1 MNEMKTSIRKS
12 ILLLTLISLLAGCA
26 STPKFDVT
34 QVDNT
39 LIPQNVAAEPSA
51 YLGKMVL
58 WGGIILD
65 TRNLSGS
72 TQIELLAYP
81 LSKDQR
87 PLSDN
92 RPLGRFLI
100 NKEGFLDPAIYSQGQ
115 KVTVLGSVD
124 ENQQGK
130 VGESIYSYPVINAE
144 QLQLWSPQSE
154 SKTRFSFGL
163 GVVF

>member
-1 MNEMKTSIRKS
+1 MKINLTRSIF
-12 ILLLTLISLLAGCA
+12 LLTLISLLVGC
-26 STPKFDVT
+26 SSVPRFDVT
-34 QVDNT
+34 QVDQSV
-39 LIPQNVAAEPSA
+39 IPQNVVSA
-51 YLGKMVL
+51 PTTYQGKTVL

-65 TRNLSGS
+65 TKNLSDS

-87 PLSDN
+87 PLSNN

-100 NKEGFLDPAIYSQGQ
+100 IQQGFLDPAIYSQGQ
-115 KVTVLGSVD
+115 KVTVLGKVGN
-124 ENQQGK
+124 NQQGK
-130 VGESIYSYPVINAE
+130 IGESNYSYPLINAE

-154 SKTRFSFGL
+154 SQTRFSFGL